1 MTDPIAVPPGPD
13 ISPRTLLDTA
23 TRIGSS
29 VWLEQRAFEV
39 LSAWSRDDA
48 DPAAQVLHAT
58 QARHH
63 AWRAEQLA
71 ARFPAIADLALDD
84 RLDPP
89 DPGVE
94 ALFDALAA
102 LDRAA
107 TTDRLVGAHR
117 VLLPELLAV
126 HELDLARA
134 TEVAEAPLRRTL
146 RQLVT
151 DEADD
156 LAAGEAALQV
166 RLDADPDADGAAG
179 ALVARLTA
187 LLDGGRTA

>member
-1 MTDPIAVPPGPD
+1 MTDPNVLPPGPD
-13 ISPRTLLDTA
+13 TSPRTLLDTA
-23 TRIGSS
+23 AHIGTL

-48 DPAAQVLHAT
+48 DPEAQVLHAI

-71 ARFPAIADLALDD
+71 ARFPAMADRALDD
-84 RLDPP
+84 RLAPP
-89 DPGVE
+89 DPRVE

-102 LDRAA
+102 LDGVA
-107 TTDRLVGAHR
+107 TTDRLVAIHR
-117 VLLPELLAV
+117 VLLPELLAG

-146 RQLVT
+146 RQVVT

-156 LAAGEAALQV
+156 LAAGEAALLA
-166 RLDADPDADGAAG
+166 RLAVDPDAAAAAG
-179 ALVARLTA
+179 ALVARLTD
-187 LLDGGRTA
+187 LLDGARPA